1 MKTRTSKAAMLAAA
15 AAAALSL
22 TAGAWAQA
30 SDTGSASGTVGG
42 TTTDMTSAGNENG
55 GGMPQMQHQGDV
67 AYVSGG
73 VGSDESAAL
82 KRAAP
87 HWPLA
92 LRFTG
97 PGSDYL
103 AGVHVRIVGKDGTD
117 LLHLDSR
124 GPYLLARLPPG
135 RYTVHAQYKDEEQT
149 RQVTVGKAPGARAD
163 FHWNTQ

>member
-1 MKTRTSKAAMLAAA
+1 MKTRTRKKAMLAAA
-15 AAAALSL
+15 VATAALGF

-30 SDTGSASGTVGG
+30 SDTVGG

-67 AYVSGG
+67 VYVSGG

-82 KRAAP
+82 KSGAP

-97 PGSDYL
+97 PGADYL
-103 AGVHVRIVGKDGTD
+103 AGVHVRIVDSSNAD
-117 LLHLDSR
+117 VLHVDSR
-124 GPYLLARLPPG
+124 GPYMLVRLPPG
-135 RYTVHAQYKDEEQT
+135 HYTVHAQYKDVEQT
-149 RQVTVGKAPGARAD
+149 HDVTVRTEPGAHAD
-163 FHWNTQ
+163 FHWNMQ